1 VLSWLEAYVVK
12 MRERVRGIQIIALDY
27 NVLMMGE
34 DTKIQ
39 SVNIGRASDEQ
50 TK

>member
-1 VLSWLEAYVVK
+1 
-12 MRERVRGIQIIALDY
+12 MRKLARGIQIIALDY
-27 NVLMMGE
+27 SALMMEG

-39 SVNIGRASDEQ
+39 NVNIGRASDEQ